1 MMPPG
6 SGSHDPLDALKNYRL
21 QSELRAWGGWD
32 SLPLAPPRKDASLQT
47 ETKKDLEK
55 GERERRGI
63 QASSSLVPT
72 TRNQSILRSNFYL
85 FQFLLFHII
94 TVSVL
99 FACLSPQL
107 CILSGYEY
115 RLWRQKDRGL
125 NLSSSIKQC
134 GLGQGLDL
142 LELVPS
148 DKRDDS
154 IPARGTI
161 RTMQDDACHFSLAC
175 NKCQL

>member
-85 FQFLLFHII
+85 F
-94 TVSVL
+94 
-99 FACLSPQL
+99 
-107 CILSGYEY
+107 
-115 RLWRQKDRGL
+115 
-125 NLSSSIKQC
+125 
-134 GLGQGLDL
+134 
-142 LELVPS
+142 
-148 DKRDDS
+148 
-154 IPARGTI
+154 
-161 RTMQDDACHFSLAC
+161 
-175 NKCQL
+175 